1 MEACEIEEG
10 NRETVERM
18 VKMAL
23 WCVQYR
29 AERRPLMSMVV
40 K

>member
-1 MEACEIEEG
+1 MEACEIDEG
-10 NRETVERM
+10 NRETMERM
-18 VKMAL
+18 KTAL
-23 WCVQYR
+23 WRVQYR